1 MLAIRLSG
9 AILKQST
16 VALEM
21 MNLTR
26 DPPPSEGEMP
36 AIGQTLFPLIPT
48 RSITEIR
55 ESLLQGRRQGNLLH
69 AEKEAARQASTL
81 HIAMTC
87 LHQRAIMKIPT
98 VGS

>member
-1 MLAIRLSG
+1 MLATKLLG
-9 AILKQST
+9 AIQKQST

-26 DPPPSEGEMP
+26 DPPPYEGEMP
-36 AIGQTLFPLIPT
+36 ATGQTLFPLIPT
-48 RSITEIR
+48 RSITVNR

-69 AEKEAARQASTL
+69 AGKEAARQATTL
-81 HIAMTC
+81 RVAMTC
-87 LHQRAIMKIPT
+87 LRQRAIMKIPI